1 MTWHR
6 LFSSTIINRGYSY
19 FRDGRVT
26 MLLKSGD
33 IYTGHVRGS
42 HGKSYAVTAVMKDPD
57 RPQLY
62 CSCPF
67 AAGGANRCKHEAA
80 LLYAIDA
87 QKPAAKRPARKPAK
101 KKQPVNPFLAEE
113 TAVPTDTSL
122 PAYRADYHY
131 FDLSRI
137 MAGYQFSEEQCA
149 EARALIS
156 DGRMRLNRV
165 RVDYPGYISGD
176 DQVLIVT
183 GSYIT
188 IRTKRENEVRLTLS
202 ESRILDKSCFVNT
215 CRGYYGDETDNDYE
229 WDWSKNRLCVHEL
242 ALLLLLAEYL
252 KTNHVGDATDRSAMK
267 LLSRFRRMRPA
278 MGDAEEKILS
288 TKKISLVP
296 RFRDNVLSLS
306 ADFRIGTDKLYI
318 VKDLG
323 DLVKKVDA
331 GESLPLGKTG
341 SLDFSTH
348 TFDECSQKYYDL
360 IKAFVY
366 DRSRSVNYRDSSY
379 GTGLES
385 VHDSEIPLYGER
397 LDKIYDLTVGHTAG
411 LTSSVKDMGAKA
423 NVFVK
428 DRDLT
433 LDLTITEN
441 IKNGRFEGICLTGKL
456 PSVFRGVSSAYFI
469 EYTAT
474 GALLCRMSQENLNAL
489 LPLAET
495 GSREIDLKIGRRNL
509 SDFYYHVLPVIEKYA
524 EITEAGS
531 EKIASF
537 LPPEVH
543 FKFYLDAG
551 DEDITCRAEA
561 AYGEDSY
568 VLQSNLKSLHLDYG
582 WRDRETERDAAAFI
596 ETLFPEYDE
605 KEELF
610 RSKKSDDAVYEI
622 LENGVSRLLSLGE
635 VHSTDRFMALRIRK
649 KWKLSV
655 GVSVKSSIMEV
666 DILSEDI
673 SPEELLDI
681 LKAYKAKKKYHRLKN
696 GDFVDLSDE
705 NVEVLEMLLEAAH
718 VSPKEF
724 VRGKMQIPA
733 YRALYLNKMLEEH
746 EDITARRDSNFR
758 SLIRGFKTARD
769 SDFEVPASLRP
780 VLRPYQVYGFKW
792 METVKSFG
800 FGGILADDMGLGK
813 TLQMIAVL
821 LAAKEAAET
830 GISLIVCPASLI
842 YNWCEEF
849 ARFAPSLRALPLVGS
864 KPERQTLLADAFRD
878 EIPDVLVTSY
888 DLLKRD
894 IDSYEDYT
902 FNTVVLDEAQYIKN
916 PSSAAAK
923 STKIVKSAHRFALT
937 GTPIENRL
945 SELWS
950 IFDFLMPGFLYDYET
965 FRRELEVPI
974 TSHED
979 RGAAERLRK
988 MVAPFILRRLKG
1000 DVLKDLPEKLEEVR
1014 YAAFEDSQRK
1024 LYDAQVAHMKDMLR
1038 TATDAEFSR
1047 SKIQILAELT
1057 RLRQVCCD
1065 PSLYVENYR
1074 GGSAKREALK
1084 TLVENAIDGGHK
1096 MLIFSQ
1102 FTSMLALIEEDLR
1115 EAGIS
1120 YFVITGA
1127 TPKEERMKLV
1137 KRFNNDDT
1145 PVFLISLKAGGTGLN
1160 LVGAD
1165 IVIHYDPWW
1174 NLAVQ
1179 NQATDR
1185 AHRIGQTRVVS
1196 VFKLIAKGTI
1206 EERIVEMQETK
1217 KDLADEILNSE
1228 NGTLGKMTKEELLA
1242 LLT

>member
-6 LFSSTIINRGYSY
+6 LFSSSIINRGYSY
-19 FRDGRVT
+19 FRDGRVVS
-26 MLLKSGD
+26 LIRSGD

-42 HGKSYAVTAVMKDPD
+42 SGKSYAVTAILKDPD
-57 RPQLY
+57 RPTLY
-62 CSCPF
+62 CSCPY
-67 AAGGANRCKHEAA
+67 AAGNVNRCKHEAA

-87 QKPAAKRPARKPAK
+87 QKPAEKVSERKKAK
-101 KKQPVNPFLAEE
+101 KKPVNPFLTEKPE
-113 TAVPTDTSL
+113 KSEDSSL
-122 PAYRADYHY
+122 PGYRADYNY

-137 MAGYQFSEEQCA
+137 LADYRFTEEEYREAQTILSE
-149 EARALIS
+149 
-156 DGRMRLNRV
+156 GRMHLTRV
-165 RVDYPGYISGD
+165 RADYPGYFTGD
-176 DQVLIVT
+176 EQVLSVT
-183 GSYIT
+183 GVYLT
-188 IRTKRENEVRLTLS
+188 RTKRENEVRLVLS
-202 ESRILDKSCFVNT
+202 ESRVLDKSCFVNS
-215 CRGYYGDETDNDYE
+215 CRGTYGSDADSDYE
-229 WDWSKNRLCVHEL
+229 WDWTAKRLCVHEL
-242 ALLLLLAEYL
+242 ALALLLSDYL
-252 KTNHVGDATDRSAMK
+252 KHNHPGDATDRNAMK

-323 DLVKKVDA
+323 DLVKKADA

-348 TFDECSQKYYDL
+348 AFDERSQKYYDL

-366 DRSRSVNYRDSSY
+366 DRARSTSYRDSSY
-379 GTGLES
+379 GTGIES

-397 LDKIYDLTVGHTAG
+397 LDKIYDLTAGHTAG
-411 LTSSVKDMGAKA
+411 LTSSVKDLGVKGSLI
-423 NVFVK
+423 VK

-433 LDLTITEN
+433 PSLTITKHE
-441 IKNGRFEGICLTGKL
+441 KNGRFEGICLTGTL

-469 EYTAT
+469 EYTAS

-495 GSREIDLKIGRRNL
+495 GSREIDLKIGRRSL

-531 EKIASF
+531 EEIASF

-568 VLQSNLKSLHLDYG
+568 VLSSNLKSLHLDYG
-582 WRDRETERDAAAFI
+582 WRDRETERDAAAYI
-596 ETLFPEYDE
+596 ETLFPEYDDGE
-605 KEELF
+605 KLF
-610 RSKKSDDAVYEI
+610 RSKKSDEAVYEI
-622 LENGVSRLLSLGE
+622 LENGVGHLLSLGE
-635 VHSTDRFMALRIRK
+635 VHSTDRFMALKIRK

-655 GVSVKSSIMEV
+655 GVSVRSSIMEV

-769 SDFEVPASLRP
+769 SDFEVPSSLRP

-821 LAAKEAAET
+821 LAAKEAGET

-849 ARFAPSLRALPLVGS
+849 ARFAPSMRALPLVGS
-864 KPERQTLLADAFRD
+864 KPERQVLLADAFRD

-1000 DVLKDLPEKLEEVR
+1000 DVLKDLPEKLEEIR
-1014 YAAFEDSQRK
+1014 YAAFEDPQKK

-1102 FTSMLALIEEDLR
+1102 FTSMLELIAQDLLD
-1115 EAGIS
+1115 AGIS

-1242 LLT
+1242 LLA